1 MAYNGIG
8 LFQKKKTKGL
18 GGGGAAAGGWGH
30 GISRGIKEIACGIS
44 RSRS

>member
-8 LFQKKKTKGL
+8 LFQKKKQKGW
-18 GGGGAAAGGWGH
+18 GGGAAAGGWGH
-30 GISRGIKEIACGIS
+30 GSSGGIKEIACGSS